1 MKQLDVTTDHQPR
14 RPRRGTPTASEHE
27 VNGDFESLLVPQ
39 ASRCLKT
46 KRSSKKPKPRLSL
59 SLSSK
64 QPFKAMEL
72 IEAVLGL
79 ASLIHE
85 SDVRVEKQPQP
96 KRLLGLAA
104 THVAIAAY
112 IAHYQKLISTPSTA
126 S

>member
-1 MKQLDVTTDHQPR
+1 
-14 RPRRGTPTASEHE
+14 
-27 VNGDFESLLVPQ
+27 
-39 ASRCLKT
+39 
-46 KRSSKKPKPRLSL
+46 
-59 SLSSK
+59 
-64 QPFKAMEL
+64 MEL

-85 SDVRVEKQPQP
+85 GNVMVEEPPQP
-96 KRLLGLAA
+96 KRLLGRAA